1 MAQTIAFPLQTVAG
15 PKQARSERTL
25 QRLLDAAQVLI
36 EEKGHAAVS
45 IPEIARRA
53 RSSVGGFY
61 ARFRDKNELLR
72 ALEERHFIEV
82 WQRLE
87 ALADARRWENV
98 STAQVV
104 EAAVAE
110 LVSVTRERRRLIAA
124 FLVSAIQDPAIRE
137 GGLRFRRRVEEC
149 IRGLLLPRRGEM
161 DHPDPALAVD
171 RGRRPPAVRR
181 RAPAGAHDDVSPL
194 RRHRTAGI
202 EPDEGTQTQEVAMEY
217 AQRNPLPV
225 PPGGAYEPI
234 KATIDSV
241 FDWQYALRKRNLLN
255 LYEKGKTLA
264 WNANDL
270 DWSTDVDI
278 ERLVRQRVANGL
290 APMINSMLSPPVH
303 LGDDE
308 VIRMQLHLNAFM
320 LSQFLHGEEGALLAT
335 AKIVQGVPWAEAK
348 FYAANQVADEARHV
362 EVYHR

>member
-1 MAQTIAFPLQTVAG
+1 MLILIVAQTIAFPLQTVAG

-171 RGRRPPAVRR
+171 LAVQTAFALMNHHVLIEKTEAAGRPLSDDELRRELTTMFLRYVGIARPASSRTKARKRR
-181 RAPAGAHDDVSPL
+181 R
-194 RRHRTAGI
+194 
-202 EPDEGTQTQEVAMEY
+202 
-217 AQRNPLPV
+217 
-225 PPGGAYEPI
+225 
-234 KATIDSV
+234 
-241 FDWQYALRKRNLLN
+241 
-255 LYEKGKTLA
+255 
-264 WNANDL
+264 
-270 DWSTDVDI
+270 
-278 ERLVRQRVANGL
+278 
-290 APMINSMLSPPVH
+290 
-303 LGDDE
+303 
-308 VIRMQLHLNAFM
+308 
-320 LSQFLHGEEGALLAT
+320 
-335 AKIVQGVPWAEAK
+335 
-348 FYAANQVADEARHV
+348 
-362 EVYHR
+362 